1 MARLAAATTLL
12 LGLVS
17 CQPYPQYKQRP
28 TLTPGR
34 FTRGLGLLTGGVSEF
49 IVDGRTYGRDL
60 PPLLTGAAIWREF
73 EEDRARRQRDSNNHV
88 FGHGFDG
95 YHVIGHS
102 FDGYGEAV
110 IPLNDIIHGDD
121 LVSFGR
127 PREET
132 FFTGR
137 NNVLFE
143 SGRRKISSRLYLPR
157 QDVSVQ
163 FDSDISKGNSIF
175 RGYGISKPSISGKR
189 YVRSKVCEMVL

>member
-17 CQPYPQYKQRP
+17 CQPYPQYKQKP

-34 FTRGLGLLTGGVSEF
+34 FTPGFGLLTGGVSEF

-60 PPLLTGAAIWREF
+60 PPLLTGGATWREF
-73 EEDRARRQRDSNNHV
+73 EEDRARRQRDHYNHV
-88 FGHGFDG
+88 FGH
-95 YHVIGHS
+95 V
-102 FDGYGEAV
+102 FDGYGDAV

-132 FFTGR
+132 VFTVR
-137 NNVLFE
+137 DNVLFE
-143 SGRRKISSRLYLPR
+143 SGRRKINSRLYLPR

-175 RGYGISKPSISGKR
+175 RGYGISKPSISRKR
-189 YVRSKVCEMVL
+189 YVRSEVCEMVL